1 MKCLGQAG
9 WEEEEARGKQGE
21 LLNSEA
27 GWEGVVTG
35 LNLSGDLA

>member
-1 MKCLGQAG
+1 MFRPGWVGGGGGQ
-9 WEEEEARGKQGE
+9 GKQGE